1 MKNLTLMKILAFQT
15 AGDSHVCKTAL
26 LSMSNTEDYN
36 YHSLPENNYFFS
48 LSLYSYSMQLDIKIL
63 RIKIT
68 LEAQLTT
75 KKTHKKQLTTNAS
88 C

>member
-48 LSLYSYSMQLDIKIL
+48 LSFSLFLQYAA
-63 RIKIT
+63 R
-68 LEAQLTT
+68 
-75 KKTHKKQLTTNAS
+75 HKNIQN
-88 C
+88 